1 LWSDGEERRGCMGTG
16 NRGTWWGE
24 EGDMLKKFKLKLWR
38 ILPSVPTNWDG
49 IMWQQH
55 RTYLGDID
63 IGGKTKL
70 KLNTIISGIVKMD
83 NMLESMVMMRLK
95 EFNYPSLIIFG
106 QF

>member
-1 LWSDGEERRGCMGTG
+1 
-16 NRGTWWGE
+16 
-24 EGDMLKKFKLKLWR
+24 
-38 ILPSVPTNWDG
+38 
-49 IMWQQH
+49 
-55 RTYLGDID
+55 LGDID